1 MGIATSQKS
10 LNVLCPS
17 FDKSGQMPKKH
28 TGFFADISPYPFRQ
42 IHEGIARCKRNS
54 SRPGRSA
61 CCRDFKIAAKNQIKK
76 EMHK

>member
-28 TGFFADISPYPFRQ
+28 TGFLADISRAISGRYMRVLRVVSGTTLGLGVLLAV
-42 IHEGIARCKRNS
+42 GILK
-54 SRPGRSA
+54 
-61 CCRDFKIAAKNQIKK
+61 
-76 EMHK
+76 